1 MKATNPDVIYYGGI
15 YNAGALLTKQAKDA
29 GLKAPLMGGDGLY
42 DAEFIKLAGAAQA
55 EGDYATS
62 VGLPLDK
69 LPKGVDFKAA
79 FEKKFPGETIAAYDA
94 YSYDATNVIINAI
107 LAEAKANKAGL
118 TTPAGRDAIIKNVAD
133 TNTTGVTGEIAFDS
147 KGDTTNKAITL
158 YVVQGGTWVT
168 KAAAGSVVTP

>member
-1 MKATNPDVIYYGGI
+1 
-15 YNAGALLTKQAKDA
+15 
-29 GLKAPLMGGDGLY
+29 MGGDGLF

-55 EGDYATS
+55 EGDFCTS

-79 FEKKFPGETIAAYDA
+79 FEKKFPGEAIAAYDA
-94 YSYDATNVIINAI
+94 YSYDATNVIIEAI
-107 LAEAKANKAGL
+107 LMEAKANKAEL

-133 TNTTGVTGEIAFDS
+133 TNTTGVTGEIAFDD

-158 YVVQGGTWVT
+158 YVVQGGAWVT
-168 KAAAGSVVTP
+168 KATAASDVTP